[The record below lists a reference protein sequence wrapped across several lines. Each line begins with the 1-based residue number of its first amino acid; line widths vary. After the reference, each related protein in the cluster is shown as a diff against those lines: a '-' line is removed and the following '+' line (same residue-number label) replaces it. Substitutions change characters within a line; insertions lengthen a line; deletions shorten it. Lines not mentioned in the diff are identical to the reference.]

1 MSDLI
6 SKDAALNVVDDVRD
20 CMSVNGYWALMERL
34 KKLPSAQ
41 PLTDK
46 EQRIF
51 LAAMEREMKVC
62 EEVDRNYTREPYED
76 SLVRVCREI
85 KRKVRGALW
94 T

>member
-6 SKDAALNVVDDVRD
+6 SKDAAFNVVNDVRD

-34 KKLPSAQ
+34 KKLPSAE

-46 EQRIF
+46 EQCIF